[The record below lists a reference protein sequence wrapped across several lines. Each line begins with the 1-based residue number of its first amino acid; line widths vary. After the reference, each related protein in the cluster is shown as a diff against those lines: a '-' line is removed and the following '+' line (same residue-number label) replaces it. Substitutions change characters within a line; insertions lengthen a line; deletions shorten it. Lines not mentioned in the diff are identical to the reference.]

1 MELNARQRENI
12 EWYKSS
18 RGRWFLLSL
27 IPVFYVITL
36 CFALATSDVT
46 WPSVFW
52 RLGGLDASFAGSAFW
67 LVVMI
72 AGHWFIFGRRS
83 ER

>member
-1 MELNARQRENI
+1 MELNAHQREDI
-12 EWYKSS
+12 EWYESS

-27 IPVFYVITL
+27 IPVFYVSTL
-36 CFALATSDVT
+36 CFAVATSGVT

-52 RLGGLDASFAGSAFW
+52 RLGGLDASFAGSALW
-67 LVVMI
+67 PVVMI
-72 AGHWFIFGRRS
+72 AAHWFIFERRS

>member
-12 EWYKSS
+12 EWHKSS
-18 RGRWFLLSL
+18 RGRWLLLSL

-36 CFALATSDVT
+36 CFAVATSDVT
-46 WPSVFW
+46 WPSVLW
-52 RLGGLDASFAGSAFW
+52 RLGGLDASFAGAALW
-67 LVVMI
+67 LGVMI
-72 AGHWFIFGRRS
+72 AGHWLIFGRRS